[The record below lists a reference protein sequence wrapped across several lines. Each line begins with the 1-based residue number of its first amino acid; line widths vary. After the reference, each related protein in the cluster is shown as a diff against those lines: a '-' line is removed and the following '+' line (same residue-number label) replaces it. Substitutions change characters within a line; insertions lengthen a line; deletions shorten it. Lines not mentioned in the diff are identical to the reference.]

1 MSRSD
6 RERDGG
12 VETVVKK
19 KDKVAHPKQY
29 RVILLN
35 DDYTSMDF
43 VVAILESIF
52 RKSPAES
59 VQVMLS
65 VHKKGS
71 GLAGI
76 YAKEIAEAKVEAV
89 HSRAKDAGYPLR
101 CAMEPED

>member
-6 RERDGG
+6 REREGG

-19 KDKVAHPKQY
+19 KDKLAHPKQY

-43 VVAILESIF
+43 VVAILETVF
-52 RKSPAES
+52 RKSPAEA
-59 VQVMLS
+59 VQVMLA

-76 YAKEIAEAKVEAV
+76 YTKEIAEAKIEAV
-89 HSRAKDAGYPLR
+89 HSRAKEASYPLR
-101 CAMEPED
+101 CALEPE